1 MGDKAMRGRIALQKC
16 FVQKAKVLAKFA
28 QALRMRTAC
37 PSVCGRPRVALNAGA
52 STAALL
58 TRTGHRN
65 HEFAVL
71 LGYEVFGAAGG
82 AAVCVLF
89 LNLDDKLFRR
99 FEI

>member
-1 MGDKAMRGRIALQKC
+1 MGDKAMRGRIALP
-16 FVQKAKVLAKFA
+16 KVLRAKSKG
-28 QALRMRTAC
+28 AC
-37 PSVCGRPRVALNAGA
+37 QICASFGNAHSLPAVCGRPRVALNAGA
-52 STAALL
+52 STAVLL

-71 LGYEVFGAAGG
+71 LGYEVFGAARG

-99 FEI
+99 F